1 MINQEKNKNIVIK
14 TIMTKKWIMKTNA
27 TKSRENCKKKK
38 ILIRKKYKTQKQNNK
53 KIEGSNRIKK

>member
-27 TKSRENCKKKK
+27 TKSREKLQKKK
-38 ILIRKKYKTQKQNNK
+38 ILIRKKYKT
-53 KIEGSNRIKK
+53 

>member
-27 TKSRENCKKKK
+27 TKSREKLQKKNINQKK
-38 ILIRKKYKTQKQNNK
+38 V
-53 KIEGSNRIKK
+53 